1 MGTGPVAGGG
11 GGGVVEYLAELK
23 TVIERLDVAQISAV
37 MDRLLDTYERQ
48 GSVYVFGNGGSASTA
63 SHFVN
68 DFNKGVG
75 ETLQKRFRFYSLNDN
90 VPTVLAV
97 ANDLSYDEVF
107 AQQLRNYLCPGD

>member
-23 TVIERLDVAQISAV
+23 TVIERLDVAQITTV

-75 ETLQKRFRFYSLNDN
+75 ETLQKPFRLYSLHDD
-90 VPTVLAV
+90 VPTVLSV
-97 ANDLSYDEVF
+97 AHDLRYDALV
-107 AQQLRNYLCPGD
+107 AQQL